1 MVARDGKLVRKTDI
15 VREAV
20 AAGEWKKA
28 LRIAKNFRINV
39 NPEQRKIMGRAYE
52 CMVHENFYRQIG
64 TDIAKA
70 IKEGREVVELLY
82 GA

>member
-20 AAGEWKKA
+20 AAGERKKA
-28 LRIAKNFRINV
+28 LRIAKNFRIDV

-70 IKEGREVVELLY
+70 IKEGMEVVELLY